1 MPYIENNPCR
11 PFDKDLPD
19 FAISDLEEC
28 ITFSKKWARSRK
40 EGRFN
45 IIVAKKQRG
54 PALEGVFNRVELTCS
69 RAGRYVSKSS
79 GMRTGLSKNVI
90 VPGGY
95 QSSRNG
101 SEKK

>member
-1 MPYIENNPCR
+1 VHNVLKV
-11 PFDKDLPD
+11 D
-19 FAISDLEEC
+19 
-28 ITFSKKWARSRK
+28 
-40 EGRFN
+40 

-54 PALEGVFNRVELTCS
+54 PALEGDFNRVERVLVLDDMFPRVVEC
-69 RAGRYVSKSS
+69 
-79 GMRTGLSKNVI
+79 GLDCPKNVI